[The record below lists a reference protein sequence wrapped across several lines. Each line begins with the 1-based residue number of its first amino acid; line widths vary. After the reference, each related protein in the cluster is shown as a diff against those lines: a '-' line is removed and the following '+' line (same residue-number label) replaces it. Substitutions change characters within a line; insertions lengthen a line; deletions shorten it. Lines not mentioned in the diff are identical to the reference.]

1 MSDVGRW
8 LDGLGLGRYAAAFA
22 KDDID
27 WDVLAELDEADLEKL
42 GLSLGHRKKL
52 LKAIADLASEG
63 ERPAHLSPAA
73 AIHPPKL
80 YTPKHL
86 ADRILS
92 TRGVLEGERKQI
104 TVLFADIKG
113 SLELIQGDDPERVQA
128 LLDTVVKAM
137 IEAVHRYEGMVNKVL
152 GDGIMALFGA
162 PLAHED
168 HAARACFAALAMQE
182 TVRRAAE
189 ETRRNHGVEMQIRV
203 GLNSGEVVVRAIGN
217 DLSMDYDAIGQTTH
231 LAGRMEQLAI
241 PGTIRLTGD
250 TLQLAEGLVQVES
263 LGPIPIKGL
272 AEPVEVFELVAATPT
287 RARFRAAVA
296 RGLSRFVGRDTE
308 IDALNRA
315 LARAGDGEGQIA
327 AVVGEPGVGK
337 SRLFYEFTHSHR
349 TEGWLI
355 LESGSVSYGK
365 ATAYLP
371 LIDLLKNYF
380 QIEDRDEVRRIRE
393 KVTGKLLTLDESL
406 KPILVALLTL
416 LDLPVDDA
424 AWEALDPPQRRRR
437 TLDAVKTLFLR
448 ESEAQPLVL
457 MFEDLH
463 WIDTE
468 TQAFLDSLV
477 EGVPTARILLLVNYR
492 PEYGHAWGSRT
503 YYTQRRIDPLGPESA
518 SELLT
523 ALLGND
529 ASVTQLAQILI
540 ERTGG
545 NPFFLEES
553 VRTLVETGSIEGA
566 PGAYRMT
573 RDLDRVEVP
582 ATVQGILAARID
594 RLDAEDKRLLQTAS
608 VIGKDI
614 PFELL
619 KAIADTDEDDLR
631 RGLAN
636 LGAAEFLYEARLFPD
651 LEYTFKHALTYEV
664 AYGTLLQEQRRKLH
678 RRIAEAIEAVY
689 GTRLTEQ
696 FERLA
701 HHYTEAGLADQA
713 IGYWQQAGQ
722 RAIERSA
729 NAEAIGLLERGLRL
743 IETLP
748 ESPDRVHKEIGFRV
762 ALGVP
767 LITKEGVTSAEVEL
781 NYLRARALCE
791 EVGDKTQLF
800 PVLWGLW
807 MGLQTRS
814 QLRSAC
820 EIADQLLTVSQA
832 VNDSTLRLQAHHCQW
847 TSRFLRGELPTALEH
862 TEQGAILYRAD
873 EHHASTFTYG
883 GHDPGA
889 CSHNVGAAILW
900 LLGHVEQARK
910 RQDAARALSCDL
922 GHSGTR
928 FHTLN
933 VDLDLSVLQRDER
946 AVRRNAEAVLNFGG
960 KEIKSLHSTEIA
972 QAALGCGLVGQG
984 EVETGLAMIRETAP
998 PLLKD
1003 GISWTGSILSLIAT
1017 ALARH
1022 GDAEEGL
1029 EVVTEALA
1037 LAQRDDIRWW
1047 EAELHRVKGE
1057 ILLVRAPGS
1066 ADEVEDCFR
1075 QALDIARD
1083 QTAKMLEL
1091 RAGTSLARLWLGQD
1105 RSGEARDLLAPIYG
1119 WFTEGF
1125 DTADLKDAKALLEE
1139 LE

>member
-1 MSDVGRW
+1 MKCLSCGHENRPGAKFCEECGANLAAVCSDCG
-8 LDGLGLGRYAAAFA
+8 
-22 KDDID
+22 
-27 WDVLAELDEADLEKL
+27 AE
-42 GLSLGHRKKL
+42 
-52 LKAIADLASEG
+52 
-63 ERPAHLSPAA
+63 LSPAA
-73 AIHPPKL
+73 KFCSECGRPADQMAPPTSFTSPRFDAPEA
-80 YTPKHL
+80 YTPTYL
-86 ADRILS
+86 AEKILTS
-92 TRGVLEGERKQI
+92 KAALEGERKQI
-104 TVLFADIKG
+104 TVLFADLKG
-113 SLELIQGDDPERVQA
+113 SMELIEGDDPERVQA
-128 LLDTVVKAM
+128 LLDSVVNVM

-152 GDGIMALFGA
+152 GDGVMALFGA

-168 HAARACFAALAMQE
+168 HAARACYAALAMQE

-203 GLNSGEVVVRAIGN
+203 GLNSGEVVVRTIGN

-241 PGTIRLTGD
+241 PGTIRLTANS
-250 TLQLAEGLVQVES
+250 LRLVEGLVQVNS

-315 LARAGDGEGQIA
+315 LVRAGEGQGQIA

-337 SRLFYEFTHSHR
+337 SRLFYEFTHSQR
-349 TEGWLI
+349 TEAWLI

-380 QIEDRDEVRRIRE
+380 RIEDRDEIRRIRE

-406 KPILVALLTL
+406 KPILTALLAL
-416 LDLPVDDA
+416 LDVPVNDV

-448 ESEAQPLVL
+448 ESEVQPLVL

-468 TQAFLDSLV
+468 TQAFLDGLV
-477 EGVPTARILLLVNYR
+477 EGLPTARILLLVNYR

-631 RGLAN
+631 RGLAM

-651 LEYTFKHALTYEV
+651 LEYTFKHALTHEV
-664 AYGTLLQEQRRKLH
+664 AYGSVLQDRRRALH
-678 RRIAEAIEAVY
+678 ARIVDAIEALDPE
-689 GTRLTEQ
+689 RLSEQ
-696 FERLA
+696 VERLA
-701 HHYTEAGLADQA
+701 HHAVRGELWEKAVTYLRQAGAKAFVRSAHRESAACLEQALLALAHLPETHETLEQAIDLRIELRHALWPLGEVARTLDHLQRAETLAEMLADQRRLSRVLSTL
-713 IGYWQQAGQ
+713 GYSLWMLGNPDRVVVSNRRALSIATSLGDFALEAAANFALGIAYYDLGEYQPATESLNKSISSLQGERMYGRFGTAGVTSVLSNMALVWCQAELGFFVEGIASGEEGTRIARAVDHKLSLMFADLGLGQ
-722 RAIERSA
+722 LYLVQGDLVRAIPT
-729 NAEAIGLLERGLRL
+729 LERGIATCR
-743 IETLP
+743 TWDFPSWLP
-748 ESPDRVHKEIGFRV
+748 W
-762 ALGVP
+762 L
-767 LITKEGVTSAEVEL
+767 
-781 NYLRARALCE
+781 
-791 EVGDKTQLF
+791 
-800 PVLWGLW
+800 
-807 MGLQTRS
+807 
-814 QLRSAC
+814 
-820 EIADQLLTVSQA
+820 
-832 VNDSTLRLQAHHCQW
+832 
-847 TSRFLRGELPTALEH
+847 TSR
-862 TEQGAILYRAD
+862 
-873 EHHASTFTYG
+873 
-883 GHDPGA
+883 
-889 CSHNVGAAILW
+889 VGAAYALAGRVADGLP
-900 LLGHVEQARK
+900 LLEQSLEQAASMGWRADASALAA
-910 RQDAARALSCDL
+910 RLSEAYLGAGRVQDAAALAARALDL
-922 GHSGTR
+922 ALEHKGRGHQAWALRLRG
-928 FHTLN
+928 
-933 VDLDLSVLQRDER
+933 
-946 AVRRNAEAVLNFGG
+946 
-960 KEIKSLHSTEIA
+960 EIA
-972 QAALGCGLVGQG
+972 CHCDAPDLHQA
-984 EVETGLAMIRETAP
+984 ESHYR
-998 PLLKD
+998 K
-1003 GISWTGSILSLIAT
+1003 
-1017 ALARH
+1017 
-1022 GDAEEGL
+1022 
-1029 EVVTEALA
+1029 ALA
-1037 LAQRDDIRWW
+1037 LAKELGMRPLVAHCHLGLGKLYRQTSNPKHAREQLCTANAMYREMKMTFWT
-1047 EAELHRVKGE
+1047 EQAE
-1057 ILLVRAPGS
+1057 
-1066 ADEVEDCFR
+1066 
-1075 QALDIARD
+1075 
-1083 QTAKMLEL
+1083 TEL
-1091 RAGTSLARLWLGQD
+1091 RQLR
-1105 RSGEARDLLAPIYG
+1105 
-1119 WFTEGF
+1119 
-1125 DTADLKDAKALLEE
+1125 
-1139 LE
+1139 